1 MSTISAVEKAEQ
13 KLYSFGQIALMALI
27 THLIFSCAVYE
38 VWAATGDMIG
48 SDWGSCLMKVS
59 IVLLLLIPF
68 AISKTRTLNGLFD
81 RV

>member
-1 MSTISAVEKAEQ
+1 MNMISAAEKVEKRR
-13 KLYSFGQIALMALI
+13 YSFSQIALMALI

-48 SDWGSCLMKVS
+48 SDWGSFLMKVS

-68 AISKTRTLNGLFD
+68 AILKTRTLNGLFD